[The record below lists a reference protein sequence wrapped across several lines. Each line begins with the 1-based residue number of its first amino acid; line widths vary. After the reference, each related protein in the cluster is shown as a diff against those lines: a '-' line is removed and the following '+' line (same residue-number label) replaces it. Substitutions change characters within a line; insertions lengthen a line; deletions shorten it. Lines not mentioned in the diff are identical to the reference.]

1 MDPKTTRA
9 YLSILAV
16 RAIRENIH
24 LPHYIDDEGWIDT
37 SRLVGDV
44 LVEIDGGVA
53 LSAAA
58 ETIVEGACRAYLE
71 KLGFYTRERE

>member
-9 YLSILAV
+9 NLSVLAV
-16 RAIRENIH
+16 RAVKKLY
-24 LPHYIDDEGWIDT
+24 LPHYLDDEGWIDT

-44 LVEIDGGVA
+44 LVEIDGDVA
-53 LSAAA
+53 LSAGA
-58 ETIVEGACRAYLE
+58 EIIVEDACRAHLE